1 MNLDS
6 LGTIAEIVA
15 AVGVIFS
22 LLYLAKQIRASSDTE
37 NARAFESAINSW
49 HLATANLLDDKN
61 RDLFMKGL
69 GEYQSLTDSETL
81 HFHAMSAHLIDRF
94 EIMLQ
99 FERLGV
105 TEQGHLTNMIGPFV
119 KDLFNYPGF
128 RSYWDGESPYFSRNL
143 IQWYEENVEGK
154 EDMAA
159 GYIGQIFDDSAG

>member
-1 MNLDS
+1 MTLEL

-22 LLYLAKQIRASSDTE
+22 LLYLARQIRISSDTE

-49 HLATANLLDDKN
+49 HLATANLLDENN

-69 GEYQSLTDSETL
+69 ADYETLSDNETL
-81 HFHAMSAHLIDRF
+81 HFHAMSAQMIDRF

-99 FERLGV
+99 FEHLGV
-105 TEQGHLTNMIGPFV
+105 TETGHLTNMIGPFIR
-119 KDLFNYPGF
+119 DLFNYPGF

-143 IQWYEENVEGK
+143 IRWHKENVDGK
-154 EDMAA
+154 EHVAS
-159 GYIGQIFDDSAG
+159 GYIGQIFGESVD